1 MASARRAAFSS
12 ALGGS
17 VGVVMGA
24 LALWCTAFG
33 HGTYIPAALSA
44 SPLSLCGTAAAL
56 LGAPAVWGAIALVAG
71 GVPARRNAAV
81 FLAMMV
87 SHYVVAIA
95 VISFTDLGDWS
106 YVGKTWHAVPGIVI
120 AWAFV
125 YCAANATAWAVFLA
139 TRKAASRQPI
149 W

>member
-1 MASARRAAFSS
+1 
-12 ALGGS
+12 
-17 VGVVMGA
+17 
-24 LALWCTAFG
+24 
-33 HGTYIPAALSA
+33 
-44 SPLSLCGTAAAL
+44 
-56 LGAPAVWGAIALVAG
+56 
-71 GVPARRNAAV
+71 
-81 FLAMMV
+81 MV